1 MTFKIDA
8 NDLENLF
15 QWTLSRLIY
24 MTSAEVVMEAS
35 GLRIE
40 AIRSIARERGVEI
53 NDVRSRCIDENLLSL
68 LADAHIR
75 RLKAYF
81 NKCKRHLGELSCEE
95 YIAFDDFCQTF
106 KKSIFN
112 YKPVSWNDIDTDAIR
127 EQFYEKVYTL
137 CPKAQVSDNEIGES
151 LLMGLDSVMIKKA
164 EPDPRLPYSKPSF
177 NFYDRHFLSK
187 WLDQSLKDFKRR
199 DAVLDKVYDS
209 KFYFAEPSKH
219 HVVNEGN
226 RILFRRISLSARYY
240 VFPDDDYHIAC

>member
-81 NKCKRHLGELSCEE
+81 NKSKRHLGELSCED
-95 YIAFDDFCQTF
+95 YIAFDDFCKTF
-106 KKSIFN
+106 KKSTFN

-127 EQFYEKVYTL
+127 EQFYEKVYSL
-137 CPKAQVSDNEIGES
+137 CPKTLVSDKELGES
-151 LLMGLDSVMIKKA
+151 ILLGLDTAVIEKPKQ
-164 EPDPRLPYSKPSF
+164 DPRFPYSKPI
-177 NFYDRHFLSK
+177 FYTCDSPFLTERLDHICK
-187 WLDQSLKDFKRR
+187 WFILN
-199 DAVLDKVYDS
+199 KVHES
-209 KFYFAEPSKH
+209 EFYYSEPKESPI
-219 HVVNEGN
+219 VDVDN
-226 RILFRRISLSARYY
+226 RISFKMVSLSARYY
-240 VFPDDDYHIAC
+240 IFPDDDYHIAC